1 MLLAHPKDREPAG
14 RDSQVHFALCV
25 LDADPGAK
33 AELSPLFGLSA
44 VVFEPLLVTSIC
56 CFGLLKYSGCSCDII
71 IIYIG
76 PRLALF
82 YCLQHDVCSD
92 LAL

>member
-1 MLLAHPKDREPAG
+1 MKR
-14 RDSQVHFALCV
+14 VHFALCV
-25 LDADPGAK
+25 LDASPGAK
-33 AELSPLFGLSA
+33 AELSPLFGSSAVLSA
-44 VVFEPLLVTSIC
+44 PLLVTSIC
-56 CFGLLKYSGCSCDII
+56 CFGLLKWSGCSCDII

-92 LAL
+92 WAL